1 MVSGEDHVPRLRSED
16 REPAAEILSVAEGAA
31 FLARYGL
38 PLVAQTLAR
47 TGEEAEN
54 AARGYGGAVALKL
67 VAKGLS
73 HKSDVG
79 GVRLGVNDAAEVRRH
94 AAELLAAGH
103 RMGDCDALVLIQPM
117 VRGLVE
123 LIVGIAEDRTFGPVV
138 AVGLGGTLTE
148 FFEDI
153 AIRIPPLTRDDAL
166 DLLGETRTL
175 RLLEGFR
182 GNPPADKDAVVEVIL
197 AASRIALDGEVSEL
211 DLNPV
216 IVLKRGAGCVI
227 VDNRVVRGDR
237 AAAPDRNRIGRF

>member
-1 MVSGEDHVPRLRSED
+1 MSET
-16 REPAAEILSVAEGAA
+16 LSAAEGAT

-54 AARGYGGAVALKL
+54 AARSYGGAVALKL

-79 GVRLGVNDAAEVRRH
+79 GVRLGVNGATQVRRH
-94 AAELLAAGH
+94 AAELLAAGR
-103 RMGDCDALVLIQPM
+103 RMGDGDALVLVQPM

-123 LIVGIAEDRTFGPVV
+123 LIIGIAEDRTFGPVV

-148 FFEDI
+148 LFEDI
-153 AIRIPPLTRDDAL
+153 AIGIPPLTRDDAF
-166 DLLGETRTL
+166 DLLGETRAL

-182 GNPPADKDAVVEVIL
+182 GSPSADKDAVIEVIL

-216 IVLKRGAGCVI
+216 VVLERGSGCVI

-237 AAAPDRNRIGRF
+237 AVAPDRNRLGSF